1 MFLQKAHA
9 PMFFM
14 AGDGSSLHQSE
25 GDYNLGRFEY
35 RHTSSAGATSVF
47 VLKWY
52 STPWTSDVV
61 LNFLFLCMVSR
72 EAPRLHS
79 SEGW

>member
-14 AGDGSSLHQSE
+14 AGDGSTLRQSE
-25 GDYNLGRFEY
+25 GDYNLGRFEH
-35 RHTSSAGATSVF
+35 RHTSSAGATPVF

-52 STPWTSDVV
+52 S
-61 LNFLFLCMVSR
+61 
-72 EAPRLHS
+72 AP
-79 SEGW
+79 